1 MSVHYERKKPT
12 RQLKRGKGVD
22 CYKGKSL
29 KIEIIN
35 NIPQPFP
42 LPPTV
47 PPAPLQPI
55 NLEIQQA
62 SNQDVQDVQTTVSVL
77 TSVMSEIKTDV
88 NVMTSVMTDIETDV
102 NVMTSVVSETKTEVD
117 VITSVMTDLVSDV
130 NVITSVLTS
139 PTTGLA
145 EIQRETSSVE
155 GMVLDPHF
163 GLEAL
168 AADIINTNTSLYD
181 IKNEI
186 IGRVNEIGPG
196 RAKLTSGPWVA
207 SNQYLEIRV
216 LNTTDA
222 KVGPITA
229 TAYDLEQ
236 NPRAVLLRNPI
247 PMPITATFYIPPNS
261 SKTVSFM
268 YDMNGDFLES
278 LEGQALEL
286 EFSGLSEGVYV
297 YSRTT
302 DAART
307 AINDVFNSYCF
318 L

>member
-1 MSVHYERKKPT
+1 MSVHYERKKAT

-42 LPPTV
+42 TA
-47 PPAPLQPI
+47 PPAPPQPI

-77 TSVMSEIKTDV
+77 TSVMTEIKNDV
-88 NVMTSVMTDIETDV
+88 NVITSTMTDIESDV

-117 VITSVMTDLVSDV
+117 VVTSVMTDIQSDV
-130 NVITSVLTS
+130 NVITSVLASSTI
-139 PTTGLA
+139 GLA

-155 GMVLDPHF
+155 GAVLDPHF

-168 AADIINTNTSLYD
+168 AADIINANTSLYD
-181 IKNEI
+181 IRNEI
-186 IGRVNEIGPG
+186 ISRVNEMGPG

-229 TAYDLEQ
+229 TAYDLDQ
-236 NPRAVLLRNPI
+236 NPRAVLLRNPL
-247 PMPITATFYIPPNS
+247 PMPITATFYISPNS

-278 LEGQALEL
+278 LEGKALEL

-297 YSRTT
+297 FSRTI
-302 DAART
+302 DANRT
-307 AINDVFNSYCF
+307 GSSDVLNSYCF
-318 L
+318 I